1 MLLLLLQATPTSAPR
16 PPPSRPLDSAILRK
30 GPITDATA
38 HARVLLLARLEV
50 WLQGHLGVGLEY
62 LAFHNVP
69 VLAMVLQ
76 EFVYDAFEKRWSI
89 GRVRE
94 TLNGVAARYHWI
106 RGQMSG
112 PWRVVTTWAVKYPT
126 TPHWPIPLFVLHA
139 LVYLAVGWDWHTVA
153 ALLLLGYYGLLR
165 PGELIALRRQDILLM
180 HENEVGAGYILVQI
194 LEPKTRF
201 RRGRTH
207 EYVKIE
213 APIEVLWFLE
223 LVLSRYPPQ
232 ARLWPYPYRT
242 FRTHLG
248 HLSERLLG
256 TTLGKKVLPSG
267 LRTGGATWFFESSGE
282 DVARLCWKGRWADHR
297 MLPHYVQQLVVQKI
311 TLAIPAEARRYAK
324 QLEGDLLH
332 LLTLFAVDAVNL
344 WED

>member
-1 MLLLLLQATPTSAPR
+1 
-16 PPPSRPLDSAILRK
+16 
-30 GPITDATA
+30 
-38 HARVLLLARLEV
+38 
-50 WLQGHLGVGLEY
+50 
-62 LAFHNVP
+62 
-69 VLAMVLQ
+69 
-76 EFVYDAFEKRWSI
+76 
-89 GRVRE
+89 
-94 TLNGVAARYHWI
+94 
-106 RGQMSG
+106 
-112 PWRVVTTWAVKYPT
+112 
-126 TPHWPIPLFVLHA
+126 
-139 LVYLAVGWDWHTVA
+139 
-153 ALLLLGYYGLLR
+153 
-165 PGELIALRRQDILLM
+165 M

-297 MLPHYVQQLVVQKI
+297 MPPHYVQQLVVQKI
-311 TLAIPAEARRYAK
+311 TLSIPAETRRYAK

-332 LLTLFAVDAVNL
+332 LLTLYAVDAGNL
-344 WED
+344 WEA

>member
-1 MLLLLLQATPTSAPR
+1 MFLFLLQAPATSAPR
-16 PPPSRPLDSAILRK
+16 PPPSRPLDSAVLRK

-50 WLQGHLGVGLEY
+50 WLQGHLGVGLEH
-62 LAFHNVP
+62 LAFNNVP

-89 GRVRE
+89 GKVRE

-106 RGQMSG
+106 RGQLSG
-112 PWRVVTTWAVKYPT
+112 PWKVVTTWAVKYPT

-213 APIEVLWFLE
+213 APIEVLWFKQQQTAICQSATLIKSDA
-223 LVLSRYPPQ
+223 LLSVGLASRV
-232 ARLWPYPYRT
+232 RGIESMLLWCYM
-242 FRTHLG
+242 FDSDDECMDSMG
-248 HLSERLLG
+248 EI
-256 TTLGKKVLPSG
+256 GKEHNNS
-267 LRTGGATWFFESSGE
+267 
-282 DVARLCWKGRWADHR
+282 
-297 MLPHYVQQLVVQKI
+297 I
-311 TLAIPAEARRYAK
+311 AEARRMEQAMSRRP
-324 QLEGDLLH
+324 LS
-332 LLTLFAVDAVNL
+332 TS
-344 WED
+344 